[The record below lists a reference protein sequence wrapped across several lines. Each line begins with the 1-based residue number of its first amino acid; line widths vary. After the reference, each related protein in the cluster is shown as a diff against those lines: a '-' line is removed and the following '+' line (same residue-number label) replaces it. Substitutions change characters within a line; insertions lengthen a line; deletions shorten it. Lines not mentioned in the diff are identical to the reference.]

1 MTPGGMTSG
10 RRCAMIFRHFLSPKT
25 GCASYVLG

>member
-1 MTPGGMTSG
+1 MLGGITSG
-10 RRCAMIFRHFLSPKT
+10 RRCAMIFRHFLSLKT